1 MSSIKFLHTA
11 DLHLDSPF
19 KGLQKFPDLLFKRIK
34 ESTFTSF
41 SRIVLLAIEEKVDFM
56 IISGD
61 LFDSED
67 RSLRAQVRFREE
79 MKRLEKEDIIV
90 YIIHGNHDHLGGSWT
105 SIEWPRNVH
114 VFSSEI
120 ETKTYHKNGQ
130 PWVNL
135 YGFSYPQKL
144 VTENMTSNYSK
155 KMDAPYHIGLLHGS
169 ADSTK
174 QDEHARY
181 APFTVKQLLEKEFD
195 YWALGHIHM
204 RQSLYENPPIIY
216 PGNIQGRHRKESG
229 DKGCYIVDLSES
241 NTNLT
246 FKETADILWET
257 VQLTISDI
265 ENYNQL
271 VDQCYQ
277 ALENLRR
284 NNQGVLLTIE
294 LNGSGKLHSSLQDQN
309 LVDEL
314 QTILVESEVDK
325 QNFVLVNSIKVE
337 TNVVVDREKLR
348 AESHFFADLIACIDE
363 YDDFYDALGPIFN
376 HPQARKY
383 VNILTNEE
391 KQEIIK
397 EAEALLLNGMIKE

>member
-19 KGLQKFPDLLFKRIK
+19 KGLQKFPELLFKRIK

-61 LFDSED
+61 LFDSVD
-67 RSLRAQVRFREE
+67 RSLRAQVRFRDE
-79 MKRLEKEDIIV
+79 MKRLEKEDITV

-114 VFSSEI
+114 VFSGNI
-120 ETKTYHKNGQ
+120 ESKTFEKNGQ
-130 PWVNL
+130 PLVNL
-135 YGFSYPQKL
+135 YGFSYPKNL
-144 VTENMTSNYSK
+144 VTENMTSYYLK
-155 KMDAPYHIGLLHGS
+155 KMDAPFHIGLLHGS
-169 ADSTK
+169 EDTTT
-174 QDEHARY
+174 QDEHGRY
-181 APFTVKQLLEKEFD
+181 APFTVKQLLEKDFN
-195 YWALGHIHM
+195 YWALGHIHK
-204 RQSLYENPPIIY
+204 RQSLYDNPPIIY

-229 DKGCYIVDLSES
+229 DKGCYIVTLSES
-241 NTNLT
+241 NTTLT
-246 FKETADILWET
+246 FKETADIVWET

-265 ENYNQL
+265 DNYNQL

-277 ALENLRR
+277 ILDKLRR
-284 NNQGVLLTIE
+284 IDQGVLVTLE
-294 LNGSGKLHSSLQDQN
+294 LIGSGKLHNSLQDQN

-325 QNFVLVNSIKVE
+325 RNFVLVNSIRVE
-337 TNVVVDREKLR
+337 TNIVVDREKLR
-348 AESHFFADLIACIDE
+348 SESHFFADLIACIDE
-363 YDDFYDALGPIFN
+363 YDDFYEALGPIFN

-383 VNILTNEE
+383 VNQLTADE

-397 EAEALLLNGMIKE
+397 EAEALLLNGMMKD